1 MNNFFRQ
8 YSNNPTCSMVES
20 AMDWLTSNFSVLFN
34 AIQKSGKLLM
44 NQVTDLLINIP
55 AIILIVLVVI
65 FAFFYH
71 GQEIWTCCFFIHR
84 PAIYL

>member
-1 MNNFFRQ
+1 MNNLLD
-8 YSNNPTCSMVES
+8 NIPKIPLAPWVES

-65 FAFFYH
+65 FAFFIT
-71 GQEIWTCCFFIHR
+71 GKKFGLCFFIHWSV
-84 PAIYL
+84 IYL